1 MSDYY
6 TIKTNCLRRRQLW
19 EDPEF
24 RAEQKSI
31 FYKRVSGMPNF
42 YRVVW
47 KRPGVSTKF
56 VNLNHALSLSIV
68 DIIAARQRSWRE
80 VIIQL
85 CLSVH
90 REEVSCDHCP
100 RYIWPY
106 LTGST
111 PLCRDIR
118 CLLPYPVQPPP
129 PTTCSNLFWLNLLV
143 KEHPPRLHKFKHYE
157 ALMGGGG
164 GRYPTGMLSCYHGYY
179 CYSRRKT

>member
-56 VNLNHALSLSIV
+56 VNLNRALSLSIV
-68 DIIAARQRSWRE
+68 DIIAARQRS
-80 VIIQL
+80 
-85 CLSVH
+85 
-90 REEVSCDHCP
+90 
-100 RYIWPY
+100 
-106 LTGST
+106 
-111 PLCRDIR
+111 
-118 CLLPYPVQPPP
+118 
-129 PTTCSNLFWLNLLV
+129 
-143 KEHPPRLHKFKHYE
+143 
-157 ALMGGGG
+157 
-164 GRYPTGMLSCYHGYY
+164 
-179 CYSRRKT
+179 